1 LSVPIPK
8 RLFFNNKI
16 ETNDT
21 NKIKTK
27 LRWNQINYKTYDLN
41 WDPEAT
47 GQNYFKGVLDSNFDE
62 KNLYVLLH
70 EMSK

>member
-41 WDPEAT
+41 WDPEVT